1 MKILEVIE
9 DLKNVELVTP
19 LLENIKERKR
29 LNLLRMLDDK
39 FALLSDFIVEDLGF
53 DDTIEELYNKS
64 LKVTAEDIANFID
77 RLVLDTVYF
86 LKEEEHE

>member
-1 MKILEVIE
+1 MQKTVIE

-64 LKVTAEDIANFID
+64 LKEISI
-77 RLVLDTVYF
+77 LSSF
-86 LKEEEHE
+86 LIYYCF

>member
-1 MKILEVIE
+1 
-9 DLKNVELVTP
+9 
-19 LLENIKERKR
+19 
-29 LNLLRMLDDK
+29 MLDDK
-39 FALLSDFIVEDLGF
+39 FALLSDFIVQDLGF

-64 LKVTAEDIANFID
+64 LKVTAEDIAKFID